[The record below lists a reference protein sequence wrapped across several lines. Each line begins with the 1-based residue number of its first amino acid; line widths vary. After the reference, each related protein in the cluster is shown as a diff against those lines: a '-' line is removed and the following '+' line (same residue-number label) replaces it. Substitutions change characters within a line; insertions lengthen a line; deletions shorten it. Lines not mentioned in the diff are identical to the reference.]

1 MRPGV
6 ARGIHVQGTGEKPA
20 ARSIVR
26 DGGVS
31 VDIILPVAGFGTRLR
46 PHTWSKPKP
55 LVSVAGKAM
64 MAHVL
69 DRVMPIKPGKLV
81 FITGY
86 LGDQIEAW
94 ARAHYPD
101 VELAFVE
108 QPEMLGQS
116 DAIYRT
122 RDFVEE
128 DALMLFPD
136 ALFEAD
142 FTGLADRDADGVA
155 FTKYVEEPSAYGV
168 ALVENGYV
176 AQLIEKPSE
185 PVSNEAVIG
194 IYYFKRMAD
203 LYSAIEEQM
212 SKNIKTKGEY
222 FIADAIQIMIDRG
235 ARFEIERIGV
245 WEDCGN
251 VEALLDTNR
260 YLLSK
265 EPPSPAQR
273 PGSLIV
279 PPSYVHREAKL
290 EDAVIGP
297 YASVGAGTVVRNSV
311 VRDSIVE
318 ENSEIVDAILQR
330 SVVGSK
336 TTIHGSARSISVGD
350 NGKVAL

>member
-1 MRPGV
+1 MDV
-6 ARGIHVQGTGEKPA
+6 
-20 ARSIVR
+20 
-26 DGGVS
+26 
-31 VDIILPVAGFGTRLR
+31 ILPVAGLGTRLR

-69 DRVMPIKPGKLV
+69 DRVMPANPHKLV

-94 ARAHYPD
+94 ARQAYPD
-101 VELAFVE
+101 IDLAFVR

-116 DAIYRT
+116 DAIIRT
-122 RDFVEE
+122 REHVSE
-128 DALMLFPD
+128 DALILFPD

-142 FTGLADRDADGVA
+142 FTQLGDAATDGVV
-155 FTKYVEEPSAYGV
+155 FTKLVDDPSAYGI
-168 ALVENGYV
+168 ALLEGDRVTR
-176 AQLIEKPSE
+176 LIEKPSE
-185 PVSNEAVIG
+185 PISREAIIG
-194 IYYFKRMAD
+194 IYYFKEAAQLFD
-203 LYSAIEEQM
+203 AIDEQM
-212 SKNIKTKGEY
+212 RKGIKTKGEY

-235 ARFEIERIGV
+235 ANFVINQIDI
-245 WEDCGN
+245 WQDAGN

-260 YLLSK
+260 YLLAT

-273 PGSLIV
+273 PGSLII
-279 PPSYVHREAKL
+279 PPSSVHRDAVL

-297 YASVGAGTVVRNSV
+297 YASIGAGTVIRNSV

-336 TTIHGSARSISVGD
+336 TTIQGSARRISVGD
-350 NGKVAL
+350 NAKVVL

>member
-1 MRPGV
+1 M
-6 ARGIHVQGTGEKPA
+6 
-20 ARSIVR
+20 
-26 DGGVS
+26 
-31 VDIILPVAGFGTRLR
+31 DIILPVAGFGTRLR

-69 DRVMPIKPGKLV
+69 DRVMPVKPGKLV

-86 LGDQIEAW
+86 LGEQIEAW
-94 ARAHYPD
+94 ARAQYPD

-122 RDFVEE
+122 RDFVDD

-142 FTGLADRDADGVA
+142 FSGLAGRDADGVA
-155 FTKYVEEPSAYGV
+155 FTKHVDDPSAYGV
-168 ALVENGYV
+168 ALVEDGRV
-176 AQLIEKPSE
+176 TQLVEKPSE
-185 PVSNEAVIG
+185 PISNEAVIG
-194 IYYFKRMAD
+194 IYYFRKMEE

-212 SKNIKTKGEY
+212 GNDIKTKGEY

-235 ARFEIERIGV
+235 ARFEIERIDV

-260 YLLSK
+260 YLLSN

-279 PPSYVHREAKL
+279 PPSYVHRDARL

-297 YASVGAGTVVRNSV
+297 FASIGAGTVVRNSV

>member
-1 MRPGV
+1 M
-6 ARGIHVQGTGEKPA
+6 
-20 ARSIVR
+20 
-26 DGGVS
+26 
-31 VDIILPVAGFGTRLR
+31 DIILPVAGFGTRLR

-69 DRVMPIKPGKLV
+69 DRVMPVKPGKLV

-86 LGDQIEAW
+86 LGEQIEAW
-94 ARAHYPD
+94 ARAQYHD

-122 RDFVEE
+122 RDFVDD

-155 FTKYVEEPSAYGV
+155 FTKHVDDPSAYGV
-168 ALVENGYV
+168 ALVEDGWV
-176 AQLIEKPSE
+176 TQLVEKPSE
-185 PVSNEAVIG
+185 PISNEAVIG
-194 IYYFKRMAD
+194 IYYFRKMEE

-212 SKNIKTKGEY
+212 GKDIKTKGEY
-222 FIADAIQIMIDRG
+222 FIADAIQITIDRG
-235 ARFEIERIGV
+235 AKFEIKRIDV

-260 YLLSK
+260 YLLSN

-273 PGSLIV
+273 AGSLIV
-279 PPSYVHREAKL
+279 PPSYVHRDARL

-297 YASVGAGTVVRNSV
+297 FASIGAGTVVRNSV

-318 ENSEIVDAILQR
+318 EDSEIVDAILQR

>member
-1 MRPGV
+1 M
-6 ARGIHVQGTGEKPA
+6 
-20 ARSIVR
+20 
-26 DGGVS
+26 
-31 VDIILPVAGFGTRLR
+31 DIILPVAGFGTRLR

-64 MAHVL
+64 ITHVL
-69 DRVMPIKPGKLV
+69 DRVMPVKPGKLV

-94 ARAHYPD
+94 AREQYPD

-122 RDFVEE
+122 REHVSD

-142 FTGLADRDADGVA
+142 FSGLEEREADGVA
-155 FTKYVEEPSAYGV
+155 FTKHVEDPSAYGV
-168 ALVENGYV
+168 AIVEDGRV
-176 AQLIEKPSE
+176 TKLIEKPSE

-194 IYYFKRMAD
+194 IYYFRKMAD

-212 SKNIKTKGEY
+212 SKDIKTKGEY

-235 ARFEIERIGV
+235 ARFEIEQISV

-251 VEALLDTNR
+251 AEALLDTNR
-260 YLLSK
+260 YLLSN

-273 PGSLIV
+273 AGSLIV
-279 PPSYVHREAKL
+279 PPSFVHRDALL
-290 EDAVIGP
+290 EDAVVGP
-297 YASVGAGTVVRNSV
+297 YASIGAGTVIRNSV
-311 VRDSIVE
+311 VRDSIIE
-318 ENSEIVDAILQR
+318 ENTQIVDTILQR
-330 SVVGSK
+330 SVVGSNV
-336 TTIHGSARSISVGD
+336 TIQGSARSLNVGD
-350 NGKVAL
+350 NGKIAL